1 MAQKKRRTRSKSRSP
16 KRSSSRSSQNWSPV
30 GLLLAVAVM
39 GGVGVLAF
47 WTKEQAN
54 KTPATSSRSVAS
66 ATVPKSP
73 MAVARPEKEV
83 KQTVKTTAARQE
95 NGRSDVLPSPVPRPT
110 VAVGVPQPNPAV
122 AKPVQQASLQ
132 PVQRQQN
139 SVFATGKAVA
149 EPPRG
154 VNVPGMAPSVVY
166 ARDKL
171 VLRRSASVGAAST
184 GSVEKGREMRSYSK
198 SGKWHHIAVPTTGMI
213 GWVHEDMLIPGKQR
227 SRISR
232 MTTGSISGA
241 AKPVQEQA
249 AYPPRAVGAQ

>member
-1 MAQKKRRTRSKSRSP
+1 MAQKKRRTRSTSRSP
-16 KRSSSRSSQNWSPV
+16 KRSSSRSSQKWSPI

-39 GGVGVLAF
+39 SGVGLLTY
-47 WTKEQAN
+47 WEQAKN
-54 KTPATSSRSVAS
+54 SPATSSRSVAS
-66 ATVPKSP
+66 ETAPKSP
-73 MAVARPEKEV
+73 SAVARPEKET
-83 KQTVKTTAARQE
+83 KQTVRTTARQE
-95 NGRSDVLPSPVPRPT
+95 NDRSDILPSPVPRPI
-110 VAVGVPQPNPAV
+110 VAVGVPQPNPTA

-139 SVFATGKAVA
+139 PVFATSKAIA

-171 VLRRSASVGAAST
+171 VLRRSASAGAAST

-241 AKPVQEQA
+241 AKPAHQQV
-249 AYPPRAVGAQ
+249 AYPPRAVGNQ